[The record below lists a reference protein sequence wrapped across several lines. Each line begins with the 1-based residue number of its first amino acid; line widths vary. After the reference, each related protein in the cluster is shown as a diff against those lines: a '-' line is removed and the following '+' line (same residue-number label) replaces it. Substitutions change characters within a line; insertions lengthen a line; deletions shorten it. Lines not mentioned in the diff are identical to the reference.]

1 MMELTIARNTLLK
14 ALQRV
19 QGIVEKR
26 NTMPIL
32 AHVLMDTV
40 ERGITIFATDLELGV
55 RGLYPASVNSPGSV
69 TVSARKL
76 FEIVRE
82 LPEEDVRL
90 VGEDNHWVLIECG
103 RSSFKVAGLPPADFP
118 VFPGLGKETMV
129 PITRDLFLDL
139 IKRTLFAV
147 GENDARYVL
156 NGVLCSIEG
165 GAIRMVGTDGHRLAV
180 AQRPLEHPKGS
191 PAHPDVSAIVPKK
204 ALLELKKLVEDGEEE
219 TMEIGFTKTQL
230 LFRQGD
236 LVLLAR
242 LMEGNYP
249 NYRQVVPTGNDK
261 RVAVDKRAL
270 EGALRRVALLS
281 KERTNAI
288 KFQLE
293 PARLLLSTSNPDM
306 GEAKEDLG
314 VSYQGDALTTGFN
327 ARYLL
332 DVLGAVSGPETVLE
346 FKDAL
351 SPCLIREPAQ
361 EGSLCVIMP
370 MRV

>member
-1 MMELTIARNTLLK
+1 MEVMISRTALLK
-14 ALQRV
+14 GLQRV

-32 AHVLMDTV
+32 AHVLVETV
-40 ERGITIFATDLELGV
+40 ERGITLFATDLELGV
-55 RGLYPASVNSPGSV
+55 RGAYSAAIKSPGSV

-82 LPEEDVRL
+82 LPEDDVL
-90 VGEDNHWVLIECG
+90 LSSEENHWIRVECG
-103 RSSFKVAGLPPADFP
+103 RSRFKVAGLPPGDFP
-118 VFPGLGKETMV
+118 VFPGIGQETMI
-129 PITRDLFLDL
+129 PLNRDAFLDL
-139 IKRTLFAV
+139 TKRTLFAV

-156 NGVLCSIEG
+156 NGVLCAIESG
-165 GAIRMVGTDGHRLAV
+165 TLRMVGTDGHRLAV
-180 AQRPLEHPKGS
+180 SEHVLDRPKNVP
-191 PAHPDVSAIVPKK
+191 PYPDVTAIVPKK
-204 ALLELKKLVEDGEEE
+204 ALLEMKKLVEDGESDSL
-219 TMEIGFTKTQL
+219 EIGFTKTQFF
-230 LFRQGD
+230 FRQGD
-236 LVLLAR
+236 LVLLTR

-249 NYRQVVPTGNDK
+249 NYHQVVPVGNDK
-261 RVAVDKRAL
+261 RVVVDKKTF
-270 EGALRRVALLS
+270 EGALRRVSLLA

-293 PARLLLSTSNPDM
+293 PARVLLSTSNPEL
-306 GEAKEDLG
+306 GEAKEDLA
-314 VSYQGDALTTGFN
+314 VSYDGEGLATGFN

-332 DVLGAVSGPETVLE
+332 DVLGAVSGPEAVLE

-351 SPCLIREPAQ
+351 SPCLIREPGQ